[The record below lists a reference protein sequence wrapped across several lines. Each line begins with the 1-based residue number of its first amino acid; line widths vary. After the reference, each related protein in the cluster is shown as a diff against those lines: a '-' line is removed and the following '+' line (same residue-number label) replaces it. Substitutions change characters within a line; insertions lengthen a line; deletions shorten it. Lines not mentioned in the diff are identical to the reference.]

1 MLSPAALKQRLAWS
15 GCPLLWGPLSVHP
28 LATVAPW
35 GQVWFGTA
43 GTPGPE
49 RVIQAV
55 RGKGQVGSEGPVTG
69 PALPHTDQLQV
80 RTSPG
85 TEAEGIR
92 RAVRQPLGG
101 EESRAGRTG
110 AGWGA
115 TPEEWCAQ
123 GERSSL
129 LGVEHPPSLSL
140 GRAMLLP

>member
-92 RAVRQPLGG
+92 RAVRQPPGWRGEPGWQDRSGVGRHTRGVVCARG
-101 EESRAGRTG
+101 EEQS
-110 AGWGA
+110 
-115 TPEEWCAQ
+115 P
-123 GERSSL
+123 RS
-129 LGVEHPPSLSL
+129 
-140 GRAMLLP
+140 